1 VVSKIF
7 VNLPVQDLQK
17 SRAFFGSLGFSFNP
31 QFSDDTGACLV
42 VSDVIHAML
51 LTRPKFAQFTD
62 KSIVDGHQSA
72 EVIVALGVDDKDDVN
87 RIADAA
93 LNAGAQEP
101 RPPQDY
107 GFMFLRSFQD
117 LDGHI
122 WEVAWMNPNH
132 VQQ

>member
-1 VVSKIF
+1 MVSKIF

-62 KSIVDGHQSA
+62 KSIVDSHQSA
-72 EVIVALGVDDKDDVN
+72 EVIVALGVDNKDDVN

>member
-1 VVSKIF
+1 MISKIF

-17 SRAFFGSLGFSFNP
+17 SRAFFGSLGFRFNP

-42 VSDVIHAML
+42 MSDVVHAML
-51 LTRPKFAQFTD
+51 LTHAKFAQFTD
-62 KSIVDGHQSA
+62 KAIADGHESA
-72 EVIVALGVDDKDDVN
+72 EVIVALGVDNKDDVN

-93 LNAGAQEP
+93 LKAGGKEP

-117 LDGHI
+117 LDGHM